1 MSGWVLE
8 ESTTGKTRFT
18 KRELLLAVPAIA
30 LAACS
35 SSDRSGTVKD
45 GAKGVTTVVVT
56 FLPTPGVS
64 VSKVVDLEP
73 SGQSLGDRLEFTVP
87 LMMDGKPA
95 GEMTGVLTTTRL
107 GKGTGAS
114 AVKEE
119 RTGVMTFRLND
130 SDSITVNGASRVKPG
145 KRAPEVGD
153 PQVRDVVGGTGA
165 YLDAEGTLRT
175 VRNDDDSYT
184 YTFTLRLP

>member
-1 MSGWVLE
+1 MSGKRRL
-8 ESTTGKTRFT
+8 T
-18 KRELLLAVPAIA
+18 KRSLLLLVPV
-30 LAACS
+30 LGLVGCS
-35 SSDRSGTVKD
+35 NADRAGTVED
-45 GAKGVTTVVVT
+45 GNKGATTTLVVT

-64 VSKVVDLEP
+64 QVVDLDP
-73 SGQSLGDRLEFTVP
+73 PGPSLGDRLELTVP

-95 GEMTGVLTTTRL
+95 GEMTGVLVTTRL
-107 GKGTGAS
+107 GKGAGAS

-119 RTGVMTFRLND
+119 RTGVMTFRFND
-130 SDSITVNGASRVKPG
+130 TDSITVNGASRVKPG
-145 KRAPEVGD
+145 KQAPEVGD

-165 YLDAEGTLRT
+165 YLDVEGSLRS

>member
-1 MSGWVLE
+1 M
-8 ESTTGKTRFT
+8 TGKTRFT
-18 KRELLLAVPAIA
+18 KRELLLAVPAVV
-30 LAACS
+30 LVSCS

-73 SGQSLGDRLEFTVP
+73 SGPSLGDRLEFTVP
-87 LMMDGKPA
+87 LVMDGKPA
-95 GEMTGVLTTTRL
+95 GEMTGVLVTTRL
-107 GKGTGAS
+107 GKGVGAS

-165 YLDAEGTLRT
+165 YLDAEGSLRT

-184 YTFTLRLP
+184 YTFSLRLP